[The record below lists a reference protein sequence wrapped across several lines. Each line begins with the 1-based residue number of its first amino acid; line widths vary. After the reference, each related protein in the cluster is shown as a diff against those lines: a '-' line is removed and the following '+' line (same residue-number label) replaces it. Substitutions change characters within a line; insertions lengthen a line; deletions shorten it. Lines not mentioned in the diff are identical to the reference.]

1 LCSDDEQN
9 PWADHFCCAA
19 AWSWRAPHHH
29 PRVIDR
35 PKAVT
40 TSTTDPAG
48 AFLETKN
55 FTSFHFLQSW
65 KAHAGIRTAG
75 RSRLVCAASI
85 LLGVPILIEH
95 RPFRSLSG
103 GERDWLKAEH
113 HFPFENAAAGWGALR
128 MWNDDEIVRQGAISH
143 RDSLGDS
150 GRIVAGDVQVISAG
164 TGIRHSEFNLE
175 KETTGIFQI
184 WIKPTVDGG
193 SPAWGTRRFPKI
205 DRVGRL
211 VILASGFEIDGDALP
226 IRAQAR
232 VLGATFA
239 QGQTA
244 EYEAA
249 VGRCL
254 YLVPASGSVLV
265 NGLVIETRDGA
276 AIKDLR
282 HVVMTALRDSEV
294 VLVDAPQSKSI
305 HSLAA
310 M

>member
-1 LCSDDEQN
+1 
-9 PWADHFCCAA
+9 
-19 AWSWRAPHHH
+19 
-29 PRVIDR
+29 
-35 PKAVT
+35 
-40 TSTTDPAG
+40 
-48 AFLETKN
+48 
-55 FTSFHFLQSW
+55 
-65 KAHAGIRTAG
+65 
-75 RSRLVCAASI
+75 
-85 LLGVPILIEH
+85 
-95 RPFRSLSG
+95 
-103 GERDWLKAEH
+103 
-113 HFPFENAAAGWGALR
+113 
-128 MWNDDEIVRQGAISH
+128 M
-143 RDSLGDS
+143 
-150 GRIVAGDVQVISAG
+150 
-164 TGIRHSEFNLE
+164 E

-232 VLGATFA
+232 VLGATLA

-249 VGRCL
+249 AGRCL

-305 HSLAA
+305 HSFAA